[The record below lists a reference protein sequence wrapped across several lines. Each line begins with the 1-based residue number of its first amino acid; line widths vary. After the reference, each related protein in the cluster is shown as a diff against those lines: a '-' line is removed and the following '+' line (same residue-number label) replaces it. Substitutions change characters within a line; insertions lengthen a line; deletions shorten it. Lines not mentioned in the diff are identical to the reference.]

1 MARNLQLALTLAARD
16 TGSKVLRKAMQDAVA
31 QTKAAEKAGDELAK
45 SEQQNSQQ
53 GIRASRALSEEFKRA
68 NSARSTL
75 GIRSEREIQR
85 EIQQT
90 IAAYSRL
97 TRMGVMS
104 ASEQSRAFSA
114 MTDRVS
120 RLRTELSGVAQS
132 MSRMDKLR
140 AVGVGATAVAGGVA
154 AMTAVVSRPV
164 RNQMSYDRRL
174 ASMANTA
181 YAEQGVDGRKA
192 GMASMDALI
201 RRSVK
206 EGGGTKE
213 SAADTLDAL
222 LASGAVDMK
231 SADTLLPQLQR
242 YSTATGAAP
251 TDLAQI
257 AIRLKQTFGIED
269 KDVSKALNMA
279 ISAGQAGSFELADM
293 AKWLPQQLA
302 AASNNGMKGLNDF
315 AVLLGLNQS
324 AAITAGNSD
333 EAGNNVVNLLGKITS
348 QDAANAASRIKVNG
362 KGIDL
367 PGSLANA
374 QGKGMNSLD
383 AFVAIIDKVV
393 ATNPAYKKLDAKLA
407 TAKGDERRQIMQS
420 QAKILEGSA
429 VGQVIADRQALMA
442 LIGYRSNRQY
452 ARDVVKGANEQ
463 RNLEDGKTAGDI
475 NYQLIAGTND
485 FKAEQ
490 MKNTADFGQVDSI
503 KPLSDVIGRLSGLLT
518 GYANEYPGLTT
529 AIAGATT
536 GIATFGA
543 GAYTIGGALAA
554 WKILSGSPPASS
566 GVNPPPVPP
575 GTNAP
580 TVTPP
585 GTRMPNLWGRV
596 GRIAGKA
603 LVPLSVYQ
611 ATQDAP
617 LVQVERG
624 DNDARQRL
632 STNQYANDTERLQD
646 SLRAQPGALDAWDEI
661 KAWWNKPRAV
671 NIPRPESY
679 GVPSYLTATPTT
691 FPLLNQNTGI
701 RPPPVSGASADN
713 GAGIRPAPV
722 VRVEPLTVSI
732 DKKDDS
738 STWWSKP
745 TNIGNGL
752 PPAALGLPDVMRPM
766 PAPVQPKQPERP
778 IQATIRLEVDGRVLA
793 ETVNEF
799 NGQQATRGSNG
810 GY

>member
-45 SEQQNSQQ
+45 SQQQNSQQ

-68 NSARSTL
+68 NSARSSL
-75 GIRSEREIQR
+75 GIRSER

-97 TRMGVMS
+97 THMGVMS

-120 RLRTELSGVAQS
+120 RLRTGLSGAAQS

-140 AVGVGATAVAGGVA
+140 AVGAGAMAVAGGAA
-154 AMTAVVSRPV
+154 AMTAVVTQPV
-164 RNQMSYDRRL
+164 RNQMGYGRRL
-174 ASMANTA
+174 AMMVNTA
-181 YAEQGVDGRKA
+181 YAEQGVDGRKT

-242 YSTATGAAP
+242 YSTAAGAAP

-324 AAITAGNSD
+324 AAITAGSSD
-333 EAGNNVVNLLGKITS
+333 QAGNNVANLLGKITS
-348 QDAANAASRIKVNG
+348 QDAANAASRIKING

-367 PGSLANA
+367 PESLANA

-383 AFVAIIDKVV
+383 AFVAIVDKIV

-407 TAKGDERRQIMQS
+407 KGDGRRQIMLS

-429 VGQVIADRQALMA
+429 VGQVITDKEALLA

-503 KPLSDVIGRLSGLLT
+503 KPLSDVIARLSGLLT

-529 AIAGATT
+529 AIAGATI
-536 GIATFGA
+536 GIKALGA
-543 GAYTIGGALAA
+543 GAVTAGGVLAA
-554 WKILSGSPPASS
+554 WKLLSSNGI
-566 GVNPPPVPP
+566 NPPPVPPVQP

-585 GTRMPNLWGRV
+585 PWN
-596 GRIAGKA
+596 A
-603 LVPLSVYQ
+603 
-611 ATQDAP
+611 
-617 LVQVERG
+617 
-624 DNDARQRL
+624 
-632 STNQYANDTERLQD
+632 YA
-646 SLRAQPGALDAWDEI
+646 
-661 KAWWNKPRAV
+661 
-671 NIPRPESY
+671 
-679 GVPSYLTATPTT
+679 
-691 FPLLNQNTGI
+691 
-701 RPPPVSGASADN
+701 
-713 GAGIRPAPV
+713 
-722 VRVEPLTVSI
+722 
-732 DKKDDS
+732 
-738 STWWSKP
+738 
-745 TNIGNGL
+745 
-752 PPAALGLPDVMRPM
+752 
-766 PAPVQPKQPERP
+766 
-778 IQATIRLEVDGRVLA
+778 
-793 ETVNEF
+793 
-799 NGQQATRGSNG
+799 
-810 GY
+810 

>member
-1 MARNLQLALTLAARD
+1 MARNLQLALTLSARD

-45 SEQQNSQQ
+45 SQQQNSQQ
-53 GIRASRALSEEFKRA
+53 GIRASRTLSEEFKRA

-120 RLRTELSGVAQS
+120 RLRTELSGAAHS

-140 AVGVGATAVAGGVA
+140 AGGAGAMAIAGGAA
-154 AMTAVVSRPV
+154 AMTAVVAQPV
-164 RNQMSYDRRL
+164 RNQMSYERRL

-463 RNLEDGKTAGDI
+463 RDLEAGKTAGDI
-475 NYQLIAGTND
+475 NYQLIAETND

-503 KPLSDVIGRLSGLLT
+503 KPLSDVIGRLSDLLT

-529 AIAGATT
+529 AIAGATI
-536 GIATFGA
+536 GIKALGA
-543 GAYTIGGALAA
+543 GAVTAGGVLAA
-554 WKILSGSPPASS
+554 WKLLSGN
-566 GVNPPPVPP
+566 GINPPSVTPVPP

-585 GTRMPNLWGRV
+585 GTRMPNLLGRV
-596 GRIAGKA
+596 GRVAGKV
-603 LVPLSVYQ
+603 LTPLAVYQ

-624 DNDARQRL
+624 DSQARQRL
-632 STNQYANDTERLQD
+632 STNQYANETERLQD
-646 SLRAQPGALDAWDEI
+646 SMRAQPGALDAWDEI
-661 KAWWNKPRAV
+661 KAWWNKPRS
-671 NIPRPESY
+671 IEMPKPMSY
-679 GVPSYLTATPTT
+679 GLPGYVTDIAA
-691 FPLLNQNTGI
+691 NQNIGI
-701 RPPPVSGASADN
+701 RPPPVPVVSADN
-713 GAGIRPAPV
+713 VGGVRPVPV
-722 VRVEPLTVSI
+722 VRIDPLTVST

-738 STWWSKP
+738 SAWWSKP
-745 TNIGNGL
+745 TSIGSGL
-752 PPAALGLPDVMRPM
+752 PPAALGLPDWMRPT
-766 PAPVQPKQPERP
+766 PAPVQPKQHERP

-793 ETVNEF
+793 ETVNEI
-799 NGQQATRGSNG
+799 NSQQATRGSNG
-810 GY
+810 VYQ